1 VTSHRSLD
9 KLVAID
15 WAGTHFEREVQGPGP
30 DQTSIQARAIRHVL
44 DQASWDVVIDNHG
57 SGEIADVVV
66 LRIEG
71 EDLIVWLTHCK
82 STIGDAGARL
92 SDLYEV
98 CGQAQK
104 SIRWRRNPTPML
116 RHLIRR
122 ERRRLERYGRKDSST
137 ATATLC
143 IGWTRTLR

>member
-1 VTSHRSLD
+1 
-9 KLVAID
+9 
-15 WAGTHFEREVQGPGP
+15 
-30 DQTSIQARAIRHVL
+30 
-44 DQASWDVVIDNHG
+44 
-57 SGEIADVVV
+57 VVV